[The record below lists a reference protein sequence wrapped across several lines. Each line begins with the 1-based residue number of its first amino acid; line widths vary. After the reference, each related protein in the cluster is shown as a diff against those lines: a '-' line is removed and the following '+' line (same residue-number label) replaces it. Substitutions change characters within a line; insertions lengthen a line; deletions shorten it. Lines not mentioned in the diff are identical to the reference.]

1 MEIGEPHR
9 RTCRRYNFPGQA
21 HELTFGCFNSRPFL
35 SSERTCD
42 YLADAIIAAKESH
55 EFDLWAYVFMPE
67 HVHLLICPRREV
79 YSISR
84 ILSAIK
90 QPVARRAMIYVR
102 MSRPDELRLLATGQ
116 KRTPYRFWRAGGG
129 YDRNITEV
137 ETVVL
142 AARYIHENPVRRGL
156 VAYPSQWSR
165 SSAKDWED
173 GVSRR
178 IPIDFDTFPRS

>member
-1 MEIGEPHR
+1 METGETHHR
-9 RTCRRYNFPGQA
+9 LCHRCNFPGQA
-21 HELTFGCFNSRPFL
+21 HELTFGCFRGQPFL
-35 SSERTCD
+35 SRDRTCG
-42 YLADAIIAAKESH
+42 YLVDAIIAAKDNC

-67 HVHLLICPRREV
+67 HVHLLIRPRTET

-84 ILSAIK
+84 ILTAMK
-90 QPVARRAMIYVR
+90 QPVARRAMVYLR
-102 MSRPDELRLLATGQ
+102 RCKPDGLRLLATGQ

-129 YDRNITEV
+129 YDRNITET
-137 ETVVL
+137 ETLVL

-156 VAYPSQWSR
+156 VAHAADWRY

-173 GVSRR
+173 GVSRC